1 MDYSYFSTPAQAY
14 PYLGLPPT
22 PTHSYGN
29 LEVPNNDPLSVYRT
43 ANGFQTLDQPFQF
56 NPNAF
61 THQQQQQQL
70 QQQQQQ
76 QHHEQHSP
84 PASHHRP
91 SVVALTH
98 SESSN
103 GVTSNGDYDN
113 DQNGNRSSSEEKESL
128 TPAQSRRKA
137 QNRAAQRAF
146 RERKERHVKD
156 LENKLNSLSAHSTT
170 LLTDN
175 ERLKREL
182 QKLATQ
188 NEILRATTGSASQ
201 PPLHHVRPPS
211 PIHGPQTYS
220 PTDFQKAVG
229 VDPKQHPV
237 SYEEFGGEDGERL
250 LSAGATW
257 DLIQGHELCRKGM
270 VDVGDVCRRLKG
282 RAACDGRG
290 PAFRECEVVAAIEGS
305 VICAADEL
313 I

>member
-1 MDYSYFSTPAQAY
+1 MDYSYFSAPAQAY

-22 PTHSYGN
+22 PAHSYGN
-29 LEVPNNDPLSVYRT
+29 HDEHNTDPLGVYQT
-43 ANGFQTLDQPFQF
+43 ANGFQNLEQPFQF

-61 THQQQQQQL
+61 IP

-76 QHHEQHSP
+76 QQQQHEQHSP
-84 PASHHRP
+84 PASHHRA

-98 SESSN
+98 TESSN
-103 GVTSNGDYDN
+103 GVTSNGEYDN

-188 NEILRATTGSASQ
+188 NEILRATTGPASQ
-201 PPLHHVRPPS
+201 PPLNNVRPPS
-211 PIHGPQTYS
+211 PVHGPQTYS

-237 SYEEFGGEDGERL
+237 SYEEFGNEDGERL

-290 PAFRECEVVAAIEGS
+290 PAFKECEVIAAIEES

>member
-1 MDYSYFSTPAQAY
+1 MDYSYFSTPAQSY

-22 PTHSYGN
+22 PAHSYGN
-29 LEVPNNDPLSVYRT
+29 QDDHNGDPLGVYQN
-43 ANGFQTLDQPFQF
+43 ANGFQTLDQPFHF
-56 NPNAF
+56 NPNGYIP
-61 THQQQQQQL
+61 
-70 QQQQQQ
+70 QQQQ
-76 QHHEQHSP
+76 QHEQQSP
-84 PASHHRP
+84 PSSHHRA

-98 SESSN
+98 TDSSN
-103 GVTSNGDYDN
+103 GVTSNGEYEN
-113 DQNGNRSSSEEKESL
+113 DQGGNRSSSEEKEIL

-188 NEILRATTGSASQ
+188 NEILRATTGPVSQ
-201 PPLHHVRPPS
+201 PPLNNVRPPS

-282 RAACDGRG
+282 RASCDGRG
-290 PAFRECEVVAAIEGS
+290 PAFRECEVMTAIEES
-305 VICAADEL
+305 VMCAADEL

>member
-1 MDYSYFSTPAQAY
+1 M
-14 PYLGLPPT
+14 
-22 PTHSYGN
+22 
-29 LEVPNNDPLSVYRT
+29 
-43 ANGFQTLDQPFQF
+43 
-56 NPNAF
+56 
-61 THQQQQQQL
+61 
-70 QQQQQQ
+70 
-76 QHHEQHSP
+76 
-84 PASHHRP
+84 
-91 SVVALTH
+91 
-98 SESSN
+98 
-103 GVTSNGDYDN
+103 
-113 DQNGNRSSSEEKESL
+113 
-128 TPAQSRRKA
+128 
-137 QNRAAQRAF
+137 
-146 RERKERHVKD
+146 KD

-188 NEILRATTGSASQ
+188 NEILRATTGPASQ
-201 PPLHHVRPPS
+201 PPLHNVRPPS
-211 PIHGPQTYS
+211 PLHGPQTYS

-229 VDPKQHPV
+229 VDPKKHPV

-290 PAFRECEVVAAIEGS
+290 PAFRECEVMAAIEES
-305 VICAADEL
+305 VMSAADEL

>member
-22 PTHSYGN
+22 PAHSYGN
-29 LEVPNNDPLSVYRT
+29 HDEHNSDPLGVYQT
-43 ANGFQTLDQPFQF
+43 TNGFQALDQSFQF

-61 THQQQQQQL
+61 IL

-76 QHHEQHSP
+76 QPQQQQHEQHSP
-84 PASHHRP
+84 PASHHRA

-103 GVTSNGDYDN
+103 GVTSNGEYDN
-113 DQNGNRSSSEEKESL
+113 DQHGNRSSSEEKESL

-188 NEILRATTGSASQ
+188 NEILRATTGPASQ
-201 PPLHHVRPPS
+201 PPLHNVRPPS
-211 PIHGPQTYS
+211 PIPGPQTYS

-290 PAFRECEVVAAIEGS
+290 PAFRECEVMAAIEES
-305 VICAADEL
+305 VMSAADEL